1 MRVPSPSKERH
12 PMNIAPLKVSLLS
25 LALLL
30 SPVASLP
37 AHAACTANLALQPAS
52 SLPALGGRLVYHS
65 YMEYG
70 DGSSNLYLHDF
81 KSKSTRQL
89 NQPGWNIEDPMNAH
103 FSPDGRYLTFM
114 GRQNGAWHVFAWAIG
129 GTQAPS
135 NLTAAIGGR
144 NEDPKFSFDGRQVV
158 LKHEGDIRLA
168 TLVFN
173 GDGSV
178 GVSAWKAVTSDGWST
193 EESMPFLTPSGKYVV
208 YATGAGDSLRVV
220 RRNLENGQVS
230 PLATP
235 AAGGRDYYPVVRDYT
250 AYFLSRTQPAGNDQL
265 AMVVPNSPPGTPA
278 ILPLNHCQGDN
289 SDAAP
294 VNEDYL
300 IFSSTSFDPTYS
312 LLLGDIAAARVWR
325 LDPAQIN
332 LPDGRQ
338 KLGASYTAA
347 R

>member
-1 MRVPSPSKERH
+1 
-12 PMNIAPLKVSLLS
+12 MNIAPLKVSLLS

-178 GVSAWKAVTSDGWST
+178 GVSAWKAVTGDGWST
-193 EESMPFLTPSGKYVV
+193 EESMPFLTLRQVRGLRDRSRRQPAG
-208 YATGAGDSLRVV
+208 GAQKPGERP
-220 RRNLENGQVS
+220 GQR
-230 PLATP
+230 PRHP
-235 AAGGRDYYPVVRDYT
+235 GRGGRDYYPVVRDYT

>member
-1 MRVPSPSKERH
+1 
-12 PMNIAPLKVSLLS
+12 MNIAPLKVSLLS

-230 PLATP
+230 PRHP
-235 AAGGRDYYPVVRDYT
+235 GRGGRDYYPVVRDYT

>member
-1 MRVPSPSKERH
+1 
-12 PMNIAPLKVSLLS
+12 
-25 LALLL
+25 
-30 SPVASLP
+30 
-37 AHAACTANLALQPAS
+37 
-52 SLPALGGRLVYHS
+52 VYHS

-178 GVSAWKAVTSDGWST
+178 GVSAWKAVTGDGWST

>member
-1 MRVPSPSKERH
+1 MAPGTCSPGPSAVP
-12 PMNIAPLKVSLLS
+12 
-25 LALLL
+25 
-30 SPVASLP
+30 
-37 AHAACTANLALQPAS
+37 
-52 SLPALGGRLVYHS
+52 
-65 YMEYG
+65 
-70 DGSSNLYLHDF
+70 
-81 KSKSTRQL
+81 
-89 NQPGWNIEDPMNAH
+89 
-103 FSPDGRYLTFM
+103 
-114 GRQNGAWHVFAWAIG
+114 
-129 GTQAPS
+129 
-135 NLTAAIGGR
+135 
-144 NEDPKFSFDGRQVV
+144 
-158 LKHEGDIRLA
+158 
-168 TLVFN
+168 
-173 GDGSV
+173 
-178 GVSAWKAVTSDGWST
+178 
-193 EESMPFLTPSGKYVV
+193 
-208 YATGAGDSLRVV
+208 
-220 RRNLENGQVS
+220 RR
-230 PLATP
+230 TP

>member
-1 MRVPSPSKERH
+1 
-12 PMNIAPLKVSLLS
+12 MNIAPLKVSLLS

-114 GRQNGAWHVFAWAIG
+114 GRQ
-129 GTQAPS
+129 
-135 NLTAAIGGR
+135 
-144 NEDPKFSFDGRQVV
+144 VV

-178 GVSAWKAVTSDGWST
+178 GVSAWKAVTGDGWST

-230 PLATP
+230 ALATP

>member
-1 MRVPSPSKERH
+1 
-12 PMNIAPLKVSLLS
+12 MNIAPLKVSLLS

-30 SPVASLP
+30 SPVANLP

-158 LKHEGDIRLA
+158 LKHEGDIRL
-168 TLVFN
+168 
-173 GDGSV
+173 
-178 GVSAWKAVTSDGWST
+178 
-193 EESMPFLTPSGKYVV
+193 
-208 YATGAGDSLRVV
+208 
-220 RRNLENGQVS
+220 
-230 PLATP
+230 
-235 AAGGRDYYPVVRDYT
+235 
-250 AYFLSRTQPAGNDQL
+250 
-265 AMVVPNSPPGTPA
+265 
-278 ILPLNHCQGDN
+278 
-289 SDAAP
+289 
-294 VNEDYL
+294 
-300 IFSSTSFDPTYS
+300 
-312 LLLGDIAAARVWR
+312 
-325 LDPAQIN
+325 
-332 LPDGRQ
+332 
-338 KLGASYTAA
+338 
-347 R
+347 

>member
-1 MRVPSPSKERH
+1 
-12 PMNIAPLKVSLLS
+12 MNIAPLKVSLLS

-235 AAGGRDYYPVVRDYT
+235 AAG
-250 AYFLSRTQPAGNDQL
+250 
-265 AMVVPNSPPGTPA
+265 
-278 ILPLNHCQGDN
+278 
-289 SDAAP
+289 AAT
-294 VNEDYL
+294 
-300 IFSSTSFDPTYS
+300 IT
-312 LLLGDIAAARVWR
+312 R
-325 LDPAQIN
+325 
-332 LPDGRQ
+332 
-338 KLGASYTAA
+338 
-347 R
+347 

>member
-1 MRVPSPSKERH
+1 
-12 PMNIAPLKVSLLS
+12 
-25 LALLL
+25 
-30 SPVASLP
+30 
-37 AHAACTANLALQPAS
+37 
-52 SLPALGGRLVYHS
+52 
-65 YMEYG
+65 MEYG

-178 GVSAWKAVTSDGWST
+178 GVSAWKAVTGDGWST

-230 PLATP
+230 PSPPRPRGPRLLPGGTRLHRLLPLAYPAGRQRPVGHGRTQQPARHPGDP
-235 AAGGRDYYPVVRDYT
+235 AAQPLPGRQFRCRAGERGLPDLLQHFVRPD
-250 AYFLSRTQPAGNDQL
+250 LQPA
-265 AMVVPNSPPGTPA
+265 P
-278 ILPLNHCQGDN
+278 
-289 SDAAP
+289 
-294 VNEDYL
+294 
-300 IFSSTSFDPTYS
+300 
-312 LLLGDIAAARVWR
+312 R
-325 LDPAQIN
+325 
-332 LPDGRQ
+332 
-338 KLGASYTAA
+338 
-347 R
+347 

>member
-1 MRVPSPSKERH
+1 MREHACSITVQGKAPHEHRATQGLSALPR
-12 PMNIAPLKVSLLS
+12 PAPL
-25 LALLL
+25 
-30 SPVASLP
+30 PVASLP

-178 GVSAWKAVTSDGWST
+178 GVSAWKAVTGDGWST

-230 PLATP
+230 ALATP
-235 AAGGRDYYPVVRDYT
+235 AAGAATITRWYATIPPTSSRAPSRPATTSWPWSYPT
-250 AYFLSRTQPAGNDQL
+250 ARPAPRRSCRSTT
-265 AMVVPNSPPGTPA
+265 ARATIPTP
-278 ILPLNHCQGDN
+278 
-289 SDAAP
+289 
-294 VNEDYL
+294 
-300 IFSSTSFDPTYS
+300 
-312 LLLGDIAAARVWR
+312 RR
-325 LDPAQIN
+325 
-332 LPDGRQ
+332 
-338 KLGASYTAA
+338 
-347 R
+347 

>member
-1 MRVPSPSKERH
+1 
-12 PMNIAPLKVSLLS
+12 
-25 LALLL
+25 
-30 SPVASLP
+30 
-37 AHAACTANLALQPAS
+37 
-52 SLPALGGRLVYHS
+52 
-65 YMEYG
+65 
-70 DGSSNLYLHDF
+70 
-81 KSKSTRQL
+81 
-89 NQPGWNIEDPMNAH
+89 MNAH

-144 NEDPKFSFDGRQVV
+144 NEDRSSPSTAARSCS
-158 LKHEGDIRLA
+158 KHEGDIRLA

-178 GVSAWKAVTSDGWST
+178 GVSAWKAVTGDGWST

-230 PLATP
+230 ALATP
-235 AAGGRDYYPVVRDYT
+235 AAGAATITRWYATTPPTSSRVPSRPATTSWPWSYPT
-250 AYFLSRTQPAGNDQL
+250 ARPAPRRSCRSTTARATD
-265 AMVVPNSPPGTPA
+265 
-278 ILPLNHCQGDN
+278 

>member
-1 MRVPSPSKERH
+1 
-12 PMNIAPLKVSLLS
+12 MNIAPLKVSLLS

-30 SPVASLP
+30 PPVASLP

-235 AAGGRDYYPVVRDYT
+235 AAGAATITRWYATTPPTSSRVPSRPATTSWPWSYPT
-250 AYFLSRTQPAGNDQL
+250 ARPA
-265 AMVVPNSPPGTPA
+265 PRRS
-278 ILPLNHCQGDN
+278 CR
-289 SDAAP
+289 
-294 VNEDYL
+294 
-300 IFSSTSFDPTYS
+300 STT
-312 LLLGDIAAARVWR
+312 ARATIPMPR
-325 LDPAQIN
+325 
-332 LPDGRQ
+332 R
-338 KLGASYTAA
+338 
-347 R
+347 

>member
-1 MRVPSPSKERH
+1 
-12 PMNIAPLKVSLLS
+12 MNIAPLKVSLLS

-168 TLVFN
+168 T
-173 GDGSV
+173 
-178 GVSAWKAVTSDGWST
+178 
-193 EESMPFLTPSGKYVV
+193 
-208 YATGAGDSLRVV
+208 
-220 RRNLENGQVS
+220 
-230 PLATP
+230 P

>member
-1 MRVPSPSKERH
+1 
-12 PMNIAPLKVSLLS
+12 MNIAPLKVSLLS

-135 NLTAAIGGR
+135 NLTATIGGR

>member
-1 MRVPSPSKERH
+1 
-12 PMNIAPLKVSLLS
+12 MNIAPLKVSLLS

-144 NEDPKFSFDGRQVV
+144 NEDPKFLLRWPPGRAQARGRHPPRHPGLQWRWQRRRERLESRDQRRLEHRGVDAVPHPLRQVRG
-158 LKHEGDIRLA
+158 LRDRSRRQPAG
-168 TLVFN
+168 
-173 GDGSV
+173 
-178 GVSAWKAVTSDGWST
+178 
-193 EESMPFLTPSGKYVV
+193 
-208 YATGAGDSLRVV
+208 GAQEPGERP
-220 RRNLENGQVS
+220 GQ
-230 PLATP
+230 PP
-235 AAGGRDYYPVVRDYT
+235 RHPGRGGRDYYPVVRDYT
-250 AYFLSRTQPAGNDQL
+250 AYFLSRTQPVGNDQL

>member
-1 MRVPSPSKERH
+1 
-12 PMNIAPLKVSLLS
+12 MNIAPLKVSLLS

-178 GVSAWKAVTSDGWST
+178 GVSAWKAVTGDGWST

-230 PLATP
+230 ALATP

-250 AYFLSRTQPAGNDQL
+250 A
-265 AMVVPNSPPGTPA
+265 
-278 ILPLNHCQGDN
+278 
-289 SDAAP
+289 
-294 VNEDYL
+294 
-300 IFSSTSFDPTYS
+300 
-312 LLLGDIAAARVWR
+312 
-325 LDPAQIN
+325 
-332 LPDGRQ
+332 
-338 KLGASYTAA
+338 
-347 R
+347 